1 MTITFRPLSELPI
14 KEVSELWNQAFEGYF
29 VPAAIPL
36 ERFISRT
43 ATEGLSLEHSFAC
56 YVDGEPAGLVMNGFR
71 EQEDR
76 KLAWNGGTAIVPAF
90 RNKGI
95 GKALMQRNLELYEEL
110 GVSQAN
116 LEAIS
121 QNDNA
126 IRLYEG
132 MGYEQVDRL
141 LILSTEKPIPDMDD
155 TYEHPYQIAL
165 GMAAEAARLPLYSPG
180 EVWQAD
186 LPSLKDGESVAVFD
200 GGEAAGYALYRRTFS
215 PDGML
220 TGIVLYRL
228 EVAAG
233 RTDTKDIMLAALH
246 EVWQPGETC
255 RRSAFNIR
263 ASHTLLVELL
273 TEMGLTATMEQVL
286 MIRDMSEAE
295 VKIPEGP

>member
-1 MTITFRPLSELPI
+1 MTITFRPLSELPV
-14 KEVSELWNQAFEGYF
+14 KDASELWNRAFEGYF
-29 VPAAIPL
+29 VPAAVPL
-36 ERFISRT
+36 DRFIGRT
-43 ATEGLSLEHSFAC
+43 ASEGLSLEHSFAC
-56 YVDGEPAGLVMNGFR
+56 YVDGEAAGLVMNGFR

-76 KLAWNGGTAIVPAF
+76 KLAWNGGTAIIPAF

-95 GKALMQRNLELYEEL
+95 GRALMNRNLELYEEL

-121 QNDNA
+121 RNEYA

-132 MGYEQVDRL
+132 VGYEQIDRL
-141 LILSTEKPIPDMDD
+141 LIMSTEQPIPDMDD

-165 GMAAEAARLPLYSPG
+165 GMAAEAARLPFYCEG

-186 LPSLKDGESVAVFD
+186 VPSLRDGESVAVFD

-215 PDGML
+215 MAGEL
-220 TGIVLYRL
+220 TGIFLFRL
-228 EVAAG
+228 EVAPG
-233 RTDTKDIMLAALH
+233 RTDAKAVMKAALH

-273 TEMGLTATMEQVL
+273 TEMGLATTMEQVL
-286 MIRDMSEAE
+286 MVRKKE
-295 VKIPEGP
+295 